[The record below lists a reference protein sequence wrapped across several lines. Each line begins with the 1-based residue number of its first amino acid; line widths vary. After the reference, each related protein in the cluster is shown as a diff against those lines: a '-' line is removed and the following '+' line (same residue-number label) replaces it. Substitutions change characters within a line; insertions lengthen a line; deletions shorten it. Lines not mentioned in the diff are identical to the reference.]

1 MSGMVPAAVEVV
13 RIAEVADH
21 PEGNNQ
27 TLRCVDL
34 FSISV

>member
-1 MSGMVPAAVEVV
+1 MAVLPIAVEVV

-21 PEGNNQ
+21 PEDSNQ
-27 TLRCVDL
+27 TLRCVDF